1 MAGLSLEDLPG
12 TPESRSSSG
21 DGAGGGSRSSKR
33 QAERGDREKRRK
45 RRRTVTLVVLAV
57 CAVLFGASAVLVGG
71 QVKELV
77 ASVTDSGDYSGNGT
91 GAVTVQI
98 PEGASGRTIG
108 SVLAKAGVVKTPGA
122 FVSAAAEDPK
132 AAGIQPGTYELKKE
146 MSGAS
151 ALALLLDPSSRTS
164 FKVQVPEGY
173 TAAQI
178 FQRLSE
184 ATGLPVS
191 DYEAAAKDPQ
201 MGLPADAGGAV
212 EGYLFPATYT
222 FDPGTTALQ
231 QLQEMVQRTEKA
243 MDDVGFPA
251 DPAERHRLMTE
262 ASLVQKEGANAED
275 MAKVARVIENR
286 VAAGQ
291 PLQFDTTVNYA
302 TGKTGLTTTPE
313 DRQNPSPYNTYL
325 HPGLPPGPIASPG
338 EDAMRAALNPTPGD
352 WLYFVVV
359 DPTTGE
365 TKFAA
370 TYAEHQQN
378 VAEFQAWLR
387 ANPQPQG

>member
-1 MAGLSLEDLPG
+1 MSLEDLPG

-33 QAERGDREKRRK
+33 HAERGDRD
-45 RRRTVTLVVLAV
+45 RRRQRRRRVALAVLAV

-71 QVKELV
+71 QVRSLV
-77 ASVTDSGDYSGNGT
+77 ASVTDSGDYEGAGS
-91 GAVTVQI
+91 GAVTVTI
-98 PEGASGRTIG
+98 PAGASGRTIA
-108 SVLAKAGVVKTPGA
+108 SVLAEAGVVKTPGA
-122 FVSAAAEDPK
+122 FVAAAADEPR
-132 AAGIQPGTYELKKE
+132 ASSIQPGTYELRQE
-146 MSGAS
+146 MSGA
-151 ALALLLDPSSRTS
+151 AAIAMLLDPEARTS
-164 FKVQVPEGY
+164 FRVQVPEGY
-173 TAAQI
+173 TASQI
-178 FQRLSE
+178 YQRLSE
-184 ATGLPVS
+184 ATGLPAS
-191 DYEAAAKDPQ
+191 DYEGAAQDPQ
-201 MGLPADAGGAV
+201 LGLPADAQGAV

-222 FDPGTTALQ
+222 FDPGTTALEQ
-231 QLQEMVQRTEKA
+231 MQAMVQRTQRA

-302 TGKTGLTTTPE
+302 TGKTGLTTTAE
-313 DRQNPSPYNTYL
+313 DRANTSPYNTYL
-325 HPGLPPGPIASPG
+325 YPGLPPGPISSPG
-338 EDAMRAALNPTPGD
+338 EDAMRAALQPAAGD
-352 WLYFVVV
+352 WLYFVVT
-359 DPTTGE
+359 DPSTGE

-370 TYAEHQQN
+370 TYAEHQRN

-387 ANPQPQG
+387 ANPQG

>member
-21 DGAGGGSRSSKR
+21 DGAGGGSRSSQR
-33 QAERGDREKRRK
+33 LAEKGDRQRRRK

-71 QVKELV
+71 QVKGLV
-77 ASVTDSGDYSGNGT
+77 ASMTESGDYEGEGS
-91 GAVTVQI
+91 GAVTVQV
-98 PEGASGRTIG
+98 PDGASGRTIA
-108 SVLAKAGVVKTPGA
+108 SVLAEAGVVKTPGA
-122 FVSAAAEDPK
+122 FVSAAAADPK
-132 AAGIQPGTYELKKE
+132 SAGIQPGTYQLRKE

-164 FKVQVPEGY
+164 WKVQVPEGY
-173 TAAQI
+173 TASQI
-178 FQRLSE
+178 YQRLSE
-184 ATGLPVS
+184 STGLPVS
-191 DYEAAAKDPQ
+191 AYEAAAKDPQ
-201 MGLPADAGGAV
+201 LGLPADAGGAV

-231 QLQEMVQRTEKA
+231 QLQQMVQRTTKA

-251 DPAERHRLMTE
+251 DASERHRLMTE

-302 TGKTGLTTTPE
+302 NGKTGLTTTDA
-313 DRQNPSPYNTYL
+313 DRANPSPYNTYL

-338 EDAMRAALNPTPGD
+338 EDAMRAVLNPTPGD

-359 DPTTGE
+359 NPSTGE

-370 TYAEHQQN
+370 TFAEHQQN

-387 ANPQPQG
+387 ANPQQG

>member
-12 TPESRSSSG
+12 TPESRSSSR
-21 DGAGGGSRSSKR
+21 DGAGRGPGPSQRR
-33 QAERGDREKRRK
+33 AGRGDRDG
-45 RRRTVTLVVLAV
+45 RRRRRQRITLVVLAV
-57 CAVLFGASAVLVGG
+57 CAVLFGASVVLVGG
-71 QVKELV
+71 QLKEIV
-77 ASVTDSGDYSGNGT
+77 ASVTDSGDYSGDGS
-91 GAVTVQI
+91 GSVTVQI
-98 PEGASGRTIG
+98 PDGASGRTIG

-122 FVSAAAEDPK
+122 FVSAAAENPQ
-132 AAGIQPGTYELKKE
+132 AASIQPGTYELRQE
-146 MSGAS
+146 MSAAS
-151 ALALLLDPSSRTS
+151 AISLLLDPAARSSW
-164 FKVQVPEGY
+164 KVQVPEGY

-178 FQRLSE
+178 YQRLSE
-184 ATGLPVS
+184 ATALPVS

-201 MGLPADAGGAV
+201 LGLPADAQGAV

-222 FDPGTTALQ
+222 FDPGTSALQ
-231 QLQEMVQRTEKA
+231 QLQAMVQRTEKA
-243 MDDVGFPA
+243 MNDVGFPA

-286 VAAGQ
+286 VTAGK

-352 WLYFVVV
+352 WQFFVVV
-359 DPTTGE
+359 NPTTGE

-387 ANPQPQG
+387 ANPQQQG

>member
-12 TPESRSSSG
+12 TPESRSTSG
-21 DGAGGGSRSSKR
+21 DGGGPRSSQR
-33 QAERGDREKRRK
+33 QAQRGDRERRRK
-45 RRRTVTLVVLAV
+45 RRRSTTLVVLAV

-71 QVKELV
+71 QVKGLV
-77 ASVTDSGDYSGNGT
+77 AGITDSGDFEGSGS

-108 SVLAKAGVVKTPGA
+108 SVLAEAGVVKTPGA
-122 FVSAAAEDPK
+122 FVSAAADDPR
-132 AAGIQPGTYELKKE
+132 AAGIQPGTYELKRE

-151 ALALLLDPSSRTS
+151 ALALLLDPASRTS

-173 TAAQI
+173 TASQI
-178 FQRLSE
+178 YQRLSE

-201 MGLPADAGGAV
+201 LGLPADAGGAV

-231 QLQEMVQRTEKA
+231 QMQEMVQRTEKA

-251 DPAERHRLMTE
+251 DPAQRHRLMTE

-325 HPGLPPGPIASPG
+325 YPGLPPGPIASPG
-338 EDAMRAALNPTPGD
+338 EDAMRAALDPAEGD

-387 ANPQPQG
+387 ANPQQG